1 MHVCVCVSCN
11 MCLTQWRA
19 VCDQN
24 VCVVWDLVP
33 LIQQSLTSRQVEAP
47 AVVPGLPAHTQE
59 KTETSCFVLQ
69 PPTGVANL
77 LVLQFYINDT
87 EHWS

>member
-1 MHVCVCVSCN
+1 MSVTVFQIEYLCTCVCVCVSCN

-47 AVVPGLPAHTQE
+47 AVVPGLPAYTHKRKQRHHALSYSIQQVSQT
-59 KTETSCFVLQ
+59 F
-69 PPTGVANL
+69 
-77 LVLQFYINDT
+77 
-87 EHWS
+87 